1 MAWVSIWGIHSIL
14 GVKSF
19 KPWLHTNREA
29 QKLGPAMSSC
39 SAFQNVHRV
48 SRNGCGFDH
57 IPCSHPPIISHYIMW
72 HEYPLISFNMMQF
85 AEDGP
90 HLRISESDHFSKF
103 FPIFSAF
110 QPASTQLGPGTS
122 ELKLVRWETWQLS
135 LGQEMPGESNMI
147 SIRKASNFGGKCCT
161 QTAVHVQTIHFWA
174 TDLEPYNQWGCELSA

>member
-1 MAWVSIWGIHSIL
+1 MATHESWSTETWSSYVQL
-14 GVKSF
+14 FSF
-19 KPWLHTNREA
+19 PKCPSGE
-29 QKLGPAMSSC
+29 QKW
-39 SAFQNVHRV
+39 QKW
-48 SRNGCGFDH
+48 FDH

-161 QTAVHVQTIHFWA
+161 QTAGHVQTIHFWA

>member
-1 MAWVSIWGIHSIL
+1 MDPPKLMAWVSMWGIHSIL

-57 IPCSHPPIISHYIMW
+57 IPCSHPPIISHYIIW
-72 HEYPLISFNMMQF
+72 HEYPLIFFNMMQF

-103 FPIFSAF
+103 FPFF
-110 QPASTQLGPGTS
+110 
-122 ELKLVRWETWQLS
+122 QLS
-135 LGQEMPGESNMI
+135 SQPPPSWDPAL
-147 SIRKASNFGGKCCT
+147 
-161 QTAVHVQTIHFWA
+161 
-174 TDLEPYNQWGCELSA
+174 LS

>member
-1 MAWVSIWGIHSIL
+1 MDPPKLMAWVSIWGIHSIL

-29 QKLGPAMSSC
+29 QKLGPSYVQLFSFPKC
-39 SAFQNVHRV
+39 PSGEQKWQKW
-48 SRNGCGFDH
+48 FDH

-122 ELKLVRWETWQLS
+122 ELKLVRWET
-135 LGQEMPGESNMI
+135 
-147 SIRKASNFGGKCCT
+147 
-161 QTAVHVQTIHFWA
+161 
-174 TDLEPYNQWGCELSA
+174 